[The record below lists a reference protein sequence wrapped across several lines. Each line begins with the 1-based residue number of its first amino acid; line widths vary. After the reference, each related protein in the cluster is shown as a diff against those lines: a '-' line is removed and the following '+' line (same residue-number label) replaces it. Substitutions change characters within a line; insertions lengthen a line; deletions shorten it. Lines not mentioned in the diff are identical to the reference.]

1 MNQYL
6 NKATLQIWGYLLGC
20 VIGLEIIINGFNLFS
35 YLDTNILAV
44 SVRELFAEIILL
56 FSIFGGFLT
65 ALFKKDKKA
74 VVLEYIQFLIA
85 SVTVYLFV
93 VCRFAL
99 VPSTSDSVALLLNGT
114 LISEPSMFTSK
125 ILIGVLG
132 LLFLSVV
139 YLDTAHNGFTA
150 LELPFL
156 LGLTL
161 WTFLFSLYCFNLLV
175 LFLLMEAITLLIV
188 VSNTLYFVFTG
199 PKLVK
204 PVVQFF
210 ILNLM
215 ISTFYLLG
223 VALVLFMVPE
233 QGAYT
238 LSYASFWNAFESLAI
253 TMLDLSVVIIYFKLA
268 LGLILVPILFK
279 LTLAPFSIWIV
290 NVYANL
296 PIVFLLVIMTIYKIV
311 YSLLFLRLF
320 LNVVDLVPELQA
332 FWQNSLFIFVV
343 PSMFIGCLAYRA
355 QDLKTILA
363 YTTVSQLGYIVAGF
377 IVSSP
382 AAIKYSLIYLVVYC
396 LQLIGIFVI
405 FLILQAKYDFTNLN
419 QLFLVKKY
427 SKFYYYLLFVIF
439 FSLSGIPPL
448 SGFFTKYFLFLQIYN
463 AGFFMVAIFG
473 LVSGFIMAIIYL
485 QIVLQ
490 LMTVKPSHAD
500 TEQFEHNKK
509 SLLLGE
515 HTIAY
520 NQVTFW
526 LQTFLVV
533 LFVFNV
539 FFFFILPELSLVAG
553 DFTYNLI
560 YAGR

>member
-1 MNQYL
+1 MNHYL
-6 NKATLQIWGYLLGC
+6 NKTAWQTFGYLLGC
-20 VIGLEIIINGFNLFS
+20 IIGVEVLINGFNFFGS
-35 YLDTNILAV
+35 LDSSVLAG
-44 SVRELFAEIILL
+44 SVRELFAELVLL
-56 FSIFGGFLT
+56 ISIFGGFLS

-74 VVLEYIQFLIA
+74 VVLSYIQFLMA
-85 SVTVYLFV
+85 ALVVYLFI

-99 VPSTSDSVALLLNGT
+99 VPSTLDSVALLLNGT

-125 ILIGVLG
+125 VLIGILG
-132 LLFLSVV
+132 LIFLSVV
-139 YLDTAHNGFTA
+139 YLDTTHNGFTA

-156 LGLTL
+156 LGLTI

-238 LSYASFWNAFESLAI
+238 LSYASFWNAFETLAV
-253 TMLDLSVVIIYFKLA
+253 TMLDLSAVIMYFKLA

-296 PIVFLLVIMTIYKIV
+296 PIIFLLVIMTIYKVV
-311 YSLLFLRLF
+311 YALLFLRLF
-320 LNVVDLVPELQA
+320 LNVIDLVPELQG
-332 FWQNSLFIFVV
+332 FWQNSLFVFVV
-343 PSMFIGCLAYRA
+343 PSMFVGCLAYRA

-382 AAIKYSLIYLVVYC
+382 LAIKYSLIYLGVYC

-427 SKFYYYLLFVIF
+427 NSFYYYLLFVIF

-448 SGFFTKYFLFLQIYN
+448 SGFFTKYFLFLQIYD

-473 LVSGFIMAIIYL
+473 LISGFIMAIIYL

-490 LMTVKPSHAD
+490 LMTVKLSHAES
-500 TEQFEHNKK
+500 EQFEQTKK
-509 SLLLGE
+509 SVLLGS
-515 HTIAY
+515 HTISY

-526 LQTFLVV
+526 LQGFLVV

-539 FFFFILPELSLVAG
+539 GFFFILPDLSLVAG
-553 DFTYNLI
+553 EFTYNFV
-560 YAGR
+560 YAGQ